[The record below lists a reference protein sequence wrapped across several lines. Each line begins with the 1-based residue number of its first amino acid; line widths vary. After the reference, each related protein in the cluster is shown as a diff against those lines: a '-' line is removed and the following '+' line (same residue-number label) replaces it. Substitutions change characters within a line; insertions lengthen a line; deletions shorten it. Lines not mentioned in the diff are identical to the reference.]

1 MLNITFGAV
10 GAGAASRYKSGSLRL
25 RLLKIGNNFHSFLDV
40 PDLEVPDPDLE
51 VPDPDLEVPDP
62 DLEVPDPDLKVPDPD
77 LKVPDPDLDV
87 LNTDLKETTLRC
99 LVDDVIFTSLSTV
112 CV

>member
-10 GAGAASRYKSGSLRL
+10 GAGAASRYKSGSLWL
-25 RLLKIGNNFHSFLDV
+25 RLLKIGNKFHLFFDN

-62 DLEVPDPDLKVPDPD
+62 DLEVPDPDLKV
-77 LKVPDPDLDV
+77 
-87 LNTDLKETTLRC
+87 LNTDLKETTLR
-99 LVDDVIFTSLSTV
+99 
-112 CV
+112 